1 VSKRAIVQEKKRM
14 KLKRLV
20 VEVSDLF
27 HDEIKKRAVFRGQT
41 MSSWIIMAINERIK
55 EERKRE

>member
-1 VSKRAIVQEKKRM
+1 VQEKKRM